1 MGQQKYVSIKAKLTP
16 EAAINRFSKL
26 VLSES
31 GIIVYNAKVSEV
43 TENKKTE
50 KKQSQSV
57 MFFKQMY

>member
-1 MGQQKYVSIKAKLTP
+1 MYVSIKAKLTP
-16 EAAINRFSKL
+16 EAAINRFSKS
-26 VLSES
+26 VISES